1 MIIRYCDEDQ
11 YVIIINY
18 LRHIMIAK
26 EYKPKNKYLWY
37 WISVKLLIHFKLL
50 IRPSA
55 DDQLTCY
62 TKLARLAVINI

>member
-1 MIIRYCDEDQ
+1 MKIEDQ

-18 LRHIMIAK
+18 LRHTMIAK

-50 IRPSA
+50 T
-55 DDQLTCY
+55 DDQLTH
-62 TKLARLAVINI
+62 TKFN